1 MDVYLA
7 VASRRDHKGAY
18 ADRPVPEELATRV
31 LDAGRLA
38 GSAQNRQP
46 WRFIRVE
53 SDEAR
58 RAVADLVYSPR
69 YVLEAPLAVV
79 LVATGGRPGGLD
91 HGRAAQNMFL
101 TAWSEGLASAPTQFS
116 DRDAARAALG
126 LADDEHTTL
135 VLVFGYAERPRDP
148 TSRAPEGWS
157 RRANRR
163 PLEELVTRM

>member
-7 VASRRDHKGAY
+7 IASRRDHKRGY
-18 ADRPVPEELATRV
+18 ADRPVPEEAARRI

-38 GSAQNRQP
+38 GSAKNRQP

-58 RAVADLVYSPR
+58 RTVAELVYSPR
-69 YVLEAPLAVV
+69 YVLTAPLVVV
-79 LVATGGRPGGLD
+79 LVATGRPAGVD

-101 TAWSEGLASAPTQFS
+101 AAWGDGLESAPTQFG
-116 DRDAARAALG
+116 DREAARAALS
-126 LADDEHTTL
+126 LAHDEHTAL
-135 VLVFGYAERPRDP
+135 VLVFGYGDELRDP
-148 TSRAPEGWS
+148 QSRAAAEWS

-163 PLEELVTRM
+163 PLEELVSRI

>member
-1 MDVYLA
+1 VDVYLA

-18 ADRPVPEELATRV
+18 ADRPVPDEIATRV

-46 WRFIRVE
+46 WRFVRVE

-58 RAVADLVYSPR
+58 RTVADLVYSPT
-69 YVLEAPLAVV
+69 YVLTAPLVVV
-79 LVATGGRPGGLD
+79 LVAMGGRPAGLD
-91 HGRAAQNMFL
+91 HGRAAQNMLL
-101 TAWSEGLASAPTQFS
+101 TAWDEGLASGPTQFS

-126 LADDEHTTL
+126 LADDEQTAL
-135 VLVFGYAERPRDP
+135 VLAFGYAERARDA
-148 TSRAPEGWS
+148 TSRPAEEWS

-163 PLEELVTRM
+163 PLAELATRI

>member
-1 MDVYLA
+1 VDVYLA
-7 VASRRDHKGAY
+7 VASRRDHKRAY

-38 GSAQNRQP
+38 GSASNRQP

-58 RAVADLVYSPR
+58 RTVADLVYSPT
-69 YVLEAPLAVV
+69 YVLTAPLVVV
-79 LVATGGRPGGLD
+79 LVATGGRPAGLD

-101 TAWSEGLASAPTQFS
+101 TAWDQGLASAPTQFS
-116 DRDAARAALG
+116 DRDAARGTLG
-126 LADDEHTTL
+126 LADDEHTAL
-135 VLVFGYAERPRDP
+135 VLVFGYPERARDA
-148 TSRAPEGWS
+148 TSRPAEEWS

-163 PLEELVTRM
+163 PLEELVSRI